1 MASDFPRS
9 PALLKGALVVFRK
22 GSPIPSVIV
31 FQFNPERMS
40 RTLEQQVP
48 EADPDTSAGDT
59 QRVLPPTETFQLT
72 VELDA
77 ADQLEASD
85 PLTLTTGL
93 HPQLAEMELLL
104 YPSSITMILNQVRAL
119 VGSASI
125 TPLEVP
131 VVLFVYGPA
140 RVVPVRVTSLSVTE
154 QAFDQLLNP
163 INATVEL
170 GLRSLT
176 EKELKEAGPPFD
188 KLGLV
193 RLISK
198 EVLVTAGTVSTVA
211 RKVTGLLPF

>member
-1 MASDFPRS
+1 M
-9 PALLKGALVVFRK
+9 
-22 GSPIPSVIV
+22 
-31 FQFNPERMS
+31 
-40 RTLEQQVP
+40 
-48 EADPDTSAGDT
+48 
-59 QRVLPPTETFQLT
+59 T
-72 VELDA
+72 VA
-77 ADQLEASD
+77 
-85 PLTLTTGL
+85 TGL

-140 RVVPVRVTSLSVTE
+140 RVVPVRVTSLSITE
-154 QAFDQLLNP
+154 QAFDPMLSP
-163 INATVEL
+163 INASVEL
-170 GLRSLT
+170 GLRSMT

-188 KLGLV
+188 RLGLV
-193 RLISK
+193 RLVSK